1 MSPIDLPD
9 SHFMTCRK
17 KPVYSR
23 RKKYSQE
30 SGTPFAQAPGGPR
43 EEETQGALDA
53 GRARKPAKK
62 RRGPANGKEVEAE
75 VRHTPGI
82 KSGDLGDRLAELA
95 HLIIAELPGKLAEAN
110 AGQLARSLG
119 IVIDRML
126 VLKGQPN
133 QITQNQMLTEEERL
147 RRIADILES
156 GTRAP
161 QLEPRIE
168 GR

>member
-1 MSPIDLPD
+1 
-9 SHFMTCRK
+9 MTCRK

-23 RKKYSQE
+23 PEKYSQE
-30 SGTPFAQAPGGPR
+30 SGAPFAQAPGGPG
-43 EEETQGALDA
+43 EEETPVALDA
-53 GRARKPAKK
+53 GRARKPAQR
-62 RRGPANGKEVEAE
+62 RRGPANGKEVETEA
-75 VRHTPGI
+75 RYSPRI
-82 KSGDLGDRLAELA
+82 KSGELGDRLAELA
-95 HLIIAELPGKLAEAN
+95 HLIIDELPAKLAEAN

-133 QITQNQMLTEEERL
+133 QITQNQLLTEEERL

-161 QLEPRIE
+161 ALK
-168 GR
+168 GNKGA